1 MTTSFPFAKKKKKKK
16 GRKYCFG
23 ALKIDMS
30 KAYDKVH
37 LKFQKV
43 VLVAM
48 NFSPRWI
55 G

>member
-1 MTTSFPFAKKKKKKK
+1 MTTSFPFAKKKKK

-30 KAYDKVH
+30 KAYNKVH

-48 NFSPRWI
+48 NFNPRWI